1 MIPLADA
8 QSTILDA
15 VTPLAPRSFAL
26 RAARGLVLAQDI
38 VAAEPVPPFANTGMD
53 GYAVRAAD
61 TPGSLRVVG
70 ELPAGRAPTVAVGP
84 GEAIRIMTG
93 APMPDGADA
102 IVMVERSRADGDR
115 VVVEAAKPGEH
126 VRVAGGDV
134 NAGDLVFERGALLTP
149 AHLGVLA
156 SLDVSEVQC
165 HPRPRVG
172 VISTGDELVASGA
185 LAPGRIRDSNRPMLL
200 ALIDDLDC
208 EAVDGGIVG
217 DDEAAITAAVE
228 GMADSCDALL
238 TSGAV
243 SVGDYDFVKLVL
255 ERVAHQRGG
264 TSLWAQVAIKPAKP
278 LSFAMLGPV
287 PAFGLP
293 GNPVSSRVSF
303 ELFAASGVAQARRTR
318 RCRRRTRAG
327 DRSNG
332 DAAPARRQAPSRP
345 GPGVDPRRP
354 LRLRAGRRPGEQRA
368 VGHGECQRPGAPR
381 RRRGGGGRLRRPGA
395 APVGDHGHVRV
406 RFGCRGLSLLTH
418 SGTTDTQRGRPG
430 GRNAMPGGGNRV
442 ASATTRRAGVTLH
455 LRGSKDP
462 SAGVGRCAGGE

>member
-38 VAAEPVPPFANTGMD
+38 VATEPVPPFANTGMD

-102 IVMVERSRADGDR
+102 IVMVERSRVDGDR

-134 NAGDLVFERGALLTP
+134 NAGDLVFERGVLLTP

-208 EAVDGGIVG
+208 EAIDGGIVG

-287 PAFGLP
+287 AAFGLP

-303 ELFAASGVAQARRTR
+303 ELFARPALRKLAGRADVAAEPVLATVA
-318 RCRRRTRAG
+318 TAM
-327 DRSNG
+327 
-332 DAAPARRQAPSRP
+332 
-345 GPGVDPRRP
+345 PRRP
-354 LRLRAGRRPGEQRA
+354 DGKLHLDRVRVWVRDGRYVCERAGAQASNVLSGMA
-368 VGHGECQRPGAPR
+368 SANGLA
-381 RRRGGGGRLRRPGA
+381 LLDD
-395 APVGDHGHVRV
+395 GDGVEAGFDVRV
-406 RFGCRGLSLLTH
+406 LL
-418 SGTTDTQRGRPG
+418 
-430 GRNAMPGGGNRV
+430 
-442 ASATTRRAGVTLH
+442 L
-455 LRGSKDP
+455 
-462 SAGVGRCAGGE
+462 